1 MIKLKHI
8 LAQIKYDL
16 IGKDSQRGVTLT
28 YSWMANQFGHF
39 GLGFIPAAIIY
50 VSIGYDRADGVNV
63 WPAFGVAL
71 FWLCFEI
78 YNYIKGVVKS
88 TANNAFKPEWKNVMG
103 DTALDV
109 LFFAFGASIAGAV
122 FTHGIWMIVAATVL
136 GAIVLLPTPRW
147 FKTKMFQQEAR
158 FPFQFRL
165 SQWSRKISTE
175 NKEIVQAF
183 LDHPGEGKHLLVFG
197 PNGSG
202 KTSLSVA
209 MANEKAIDRKPV
221 LYITCI
227 KLLSAFSFIDPDRD
241 KRGSIW
247 EWRDAEFLIIDDVNP
262 ELENMHEL
270 ITPET
275 FFRLMREGH
284 TFSDRNL
291 KALQKANV
299 IWVLG
304 VDSTQ
309 RHIHV
314 AWEQALRQHGII
326 DVTCVCF

>member
-8 LAQIKYDL
+8 FAQIKYDL

-50 VSIGYDRADGVNV
+50 VSIGYQRADGVNA
-63 WPAFGVAL
+63 WPALGVAL
-71 FWLCFEI
+71 FWLAFEI

-88 TANNAFKPEWKNVMG
+88 TANNVFKPEWKNVVG

-109 LFFAFGASIAGAV
+109 LFFAFGASTAGAV
-122 FTHGIWMIVAATVL
+122 FTHGLWMIVAAALL
-136 GAIVLLPTPRW
+136 GGIVLIPTPVW

-158 FPFQFRL
+158 FPFQFRI
-165 SQWSRKISTE
+165 SQWSRSITPE
-175 NKEIVQAF
+175 NKASVEAF
-183 LDHPGEGKHLLVFG
+183 LNYTGKGKHLLIFG
-197 PNGSG
+197 PNGAG

-221 LYITCI
+221 LYITCV

-247 EWRDAEFLIIDDVNP
+247 EWRDAEYLIIDDVNP
-262 ELENMHEL
+262 ELQQMHEL
-270 ITPET
+270 ISPDT
-275 FFRLMREGH
+275 FFRLLHEGH
-284 TFSDRNL
+284 ALGAANL
-291 KALQKANV
+291 KALQQANV

-309 RHIHV
+309 HDMHK
-314 AWEQALRQHGII
+314 AWELALRNQGIQ
-326 DVTCVCF
+326 DVTCLCF